1 MHQCDNCRRRVFSTL
16 MNITETDKDF
26 AQYAQVNIILGVIL
40 KAFNLVSKKKISGE
54 TIIELSFKTLINI
67 IESEPQYLEQFDG
80 IRDLLAII

>member
-1 MHQCDNCRRRVFSTL
+1 M
-16 MNITETDKDF
+16 
-26 AQYAQVNIILGVIL
+26 IL